1 MIVQIFGGTL
11 SHAMAHSLALAGGGA
26 MHAVVSGSIATHRT
40 KKARDKEKIFE
51 ETGGLQGYSR
61 TKANK
66 SVAKVWSAA
75 VAGTGGFNWHGN
87 WRSCRWAGMFET
99 NQSLLTTFVKICLR
113 LTKVGGI

>member
-1 MIVQIFGGTL
+1 MIVQIFGGSL

-75 VAGTGGFNWHGN
+75 VAGTGG
-87 WRSCRWAGMFET
+87 SIGMGIGGAAVGQVCLT
-99 NQSLLTTFVKICLR
+99 RTKAYLLPLS
-113 LTKVGGI
+113 